1 MTWRQHIARQP
12 SHQPGA
18 ASKLTVAGSATL
30 KQRAGN
36 AGMQRLFGSQKFNG
50 VLGTNRNKELV
61 TVKREI
67 GDGYGDRWQATAVA
81 RLAKAEPAAV
91 ALTRDGKWRAFET
104 TAAFSPGKVG
114 DDAPAAESVA
124 KNGGLIVEVFGVPS
138 LSAIGSAEG
147 VAPRAAAILGVPEAD
162 VRSIRSLAGR
172 ETNSINI
179 VGSPERG
186 SPGGGNAPI
195 GGETGFEEGKPAA
208 FWIDLP
214 ELDRERAAETL
225 FHEDQHLR
233 DWNLAQSWIAAYRSE
248 TGRLFVKSAIKPF
261 ADWLNDQAK
270 KNRLSKAERE
280 LVLMTI
286 ADATAYTEANANV
299 RSFLADLEAGAPKL
313 AKQAL
318 VGYARALKPQRE
330 GGLGQY
336 ANPAPGSEVVAGLI
350 KELRSAYDK
359 MPRDVRL
366 QYDAAVAA
374 AKIEYPGAWIAV
386 LDFAR
391 R

>member
-1 MTWRQHIARQP
+1 
-12 SHQPGA
+12 
-18 ASKLTVAGSATL
+18 
-30 KQRAGN
+30 
-36 AGMQRLFGSQKFNG
+36 MQRLFGNQKFTG
-50 VLGTNRNKELV
+50 VLGTNRKKELV

-81 RLAKAEPAAV
+81 RIAKAEPAAV

-114 DDAPAAESVA
+114 DDAAAGESIA
-124 KNGGLIVEVFGVPS
+124 KNDGLIVEVFGVPP
-138 LSAIGSAEG
+138 LSAIASAEG

-162 VRSIRSLAGR
+162 VRSIRALSGR
-172 ETNSINI
+172 EMNAINI

-233 DWNLAQSWIAAYRSE
+233 DWNLTQSWIAAYRSE

-261 ADWLNDQAK
+261 SDWLNDQAK
-270 KNRLSKAERE
+270 KNRLSKAEVE

-299 RSFLADLEAGAPKL
+299 RSFLADLEAGAPNL

-318 VGYARALKPQRE
+318 VGYARALKPKRE
-330 GGLGQY
+330 GGMGQY
-336 ANPAPGSEVVAGLI
+336 ANPAPGSEVVAGLT

-359 MPRDVRL
+359 MPRDMRL

-374 AKIEYPGAWIAV
+374 AKIEYPGAWISV
-386 LDFAR
+386 LDFAHR
-391 R
+391 

>member
-1 MTWRQHIARQP
+1 
-12 SHQPGA
+12 
-18 ASKLTVAGSATL
+18 
-30 KQRAGN
+30 
-36 AGMQRLFGSQKFNG
+36 
-50 VLGTNRNKELV
+50 
-61 TVKREI
+61 
-67 GDGYGDRWQATAVA
+67 
-81 RLAKAEPAAV
+81 
-91 ALTRDGKWRAFET
+91 
-104 TAAFSPGKVG
+104 
-114 DDAPAAESVA
+114 
-124 KNGGLIVEVFGVPS
+124 
-138 LSAIGSAEG
+138 
-147 VAPRAAAILGVPEAD
+147 VPEAD
-162 VRSIRSLAGR
+162 VRSIRALSGR
-172 ETNSINI
+172 EMNAINI

-233 DWNLAQSWIAAYRSE
+233 DWNLTQSWIAAYRSE

-261 ADWLNDQAK
+261 SDWLNDQAK
-270 KNRLSKAERE
+270 KNRLSKAEVE

-299 RSFLADLEAGAPKL
+299 RSFLADLEAGAPNL

-318 VGYARALKPQRE
+318 VGYARALKPKRE
-330 GGLGQY
+330 GGMGQY
-336 ANPAPGSEVVAGLI
+336 ANPAPGSEVVAGLT

-359 MPRDVRL
+359 MPRDMRL

-374 AKIEYPGAWIAV
+374 AKIEYPGAWISV
-386 LDFAR
+386 LDFAHR
-391 R
+391 